1 MIKNSLQLL
10 GPPGCGKTET
20 LLRMVE
26 EKLAAGVMPEQI
38 VFVSFARKSIQEAKE
53 RAVRRFGL
61 DPKRFHRFRTLHS
74 TGFTALGLQHGDVMA
89 GADYAELGRM
99 LGETFVMNAAPED
112 GILLPSDLRQGSQ
125 YMRIIDRARYRMVSL
140 KEEWSAHNTYHLS
153 FFKCDQIARQLSEYK
168 AKFGKVD
175 YVDMIDVYVDTV
187 EPMPCVLLIVDEAQ
201 DLTPLQWAMIKKM
214 AAVADEVVLAG
225 DDDQAIHRWTG
236 VDVLE
241 FIAMADRRI
250 ILEQS
255 YRVPQ
260 KVHQVAQRIVNRIKS
275 RVPKTYYPTD
285 KEGSVTWHYEI
296 DSVPFDNGGSFTV
309 MARTNSYVQELARK
323 LYNMGYY
330 YSIKG
335 RGPISEK
342 QAAAISTWRRLRN
355 GEAVGLPLIK
365 DLYEVLPKQG
375 DKAIL
380 KRGATKLLDAIP
392 ADGSVT
398 LVQLCEEFGMKMQLD
413 LFAEVPD
420 AYEVM
425 ALGDEMTAYLRYVE
439 NSGEDITKPPRIKLS
454 TMHAMKGGEDDNCVV
469 YLGTTQA
476 CERSA
481 YPDDEHRI
489 FYVGVTRTRD
499 NLHLIQ
505 SSKKYRYVI

>member
-201 DLTPLQWAMIKKM
+201 DLTPL
-214 AAVADEVVLAG
+214 
-225 DDDQAIHRWTG
+225 
-236 VDVLE
+236 
-241 FIAMADRRI
+241 
-250 ILEQS
+250 
-255 YRVPQ
+255 
-260 KVHQVAQRIVNRIKS
+260 
-275 RVPKTYYPTD
+275 
-285 KEGSVTWHYEI
+285 
-296 DSVPFDNGGSFTV
+296 
-309 MARTNSYVQELARK
+309 
-323 LYNMGYY
+323 
-330 YSIKG
+330 
-335 RGPISEK
+335 
-342 QAAAISTWRRLRN
+342 
-355 GEAVGLPLIK
+355 
-365 DLYEVLPKQG
+365 
-375 DKAIL
+375 
-380 KRGATKLLDAIP
+380 
-392 ADGSVT
+392 
-398 LVQLCEEFGMKMQLD
+398 
-413 LFAEVPD
+413 
-420 AYEVM
+420 
-425 ALGDEMTAYLRYVE
+425 
-439 NSGEDITKPPRIKLS
+439 
-454 TMHAMKGGEDDNCVV
+454 
-469 YLGTTQA
+469 
-476 CERSA
+476 
-481 YPDDEHRI
+481 
-489 FYVGVTRTRD
+489 
-499 NLHLIQ
+499 
-505 SSKKYRYVI
+505 